1 MANNPWKI
9 SDDESF
15 LKSPDGTSTI
25 RYEQLAEWRMNAPLG
40 GECYVDVKL
49 NVNDVKSYKVF
60 DLAGYPAVWQTDGK
74 KFAVP
79 LWIII
84 KNEDEEQSQ
93 TVFQRLGVVDVEKL
107 TLTTYQR
114 KFEVL
119 NIESFV
125 SGTVTAIDSPIHL
138 PKNIE
143 FDIEKEEVGSVVELR
158 LV

>member
-1 MANNPWKI
+1 MPNNPWKI
-9 SDDESF
+9 ADNESF
-15 LKSPDGTSTI
+15 LTSSDGTATV
-25 RYEQLAEWRMNAPLG
+25 RYEQLSEWRMNAPLG
-40 GECYVDVKL
+40 GECYIDVKL
-49 NVNDVKSYKVF
+49 NVNDVKSYKVS
-60 DLAGYPAVWQTDGK
+60 DMAGYPAVWKNDGK
-74 KFAVP
+74 SFAIP
-79 LWIII
+79 LWIIV

-125 SGTVTAIDSPIHL
+125 SSTVTAIDSPIYL

-143 FDIEKEEVGSVVELR
+143 FDIEKEAVESVVELR
-158 LV
+158 FV